1 MKMYNYY
8 HYAAMTSLHAS
19 IVALIPPFFLVCI
32 GVTLKQHH
40 GVLLLTLPFIV
51 YSFISYQI
59 FLVNKHRMED
69 SDEPVIE
76 STVESVVGTSMAIQF
91 LPAPSLRML
100 LFCKNGQ
107 LSAEIKD
114 FYQYKFRWFIPYFID
129 QFFPKTYTFSK
140 SDGGVLYTFIL
151 KGKNI
156 LIMNNVDGKCV
167 ASVQR
172 KAFKRYVVETN
183 IAKKEVIV
191 QSSSFFT
198 DIKLYNSQ
206 GEILARVR
214 RGFLPRIWDKHI
226 KDVNTPILTFSEEV
240 TDLDKVILLSILSK
254 IYRYRNH

>member
-1 MKMYNYY
+1 MKIQNYY

-32 GVTLKQHH
+32 GVTLKQYHS
-40 GVLLLTLPFIV
+40 VLLFTLPFIV

-69 SDEPVIE
+69 SNEPVIE
-76 STVESVVGTSMAIQF
+76 RTEESVVGTSMAIQF

-100 LFCKNGQ
+100 LFSENGQ
-107 LSAEIKD
+107 LRAEIKD
-114 FYQYKFRWFIPYFID
+114 FYQYKFRWFLPYFID
-129 QFFPKTYTFSK
+129 QFFPKTYTFSR
-140 SDGGVLYTFIL
+140 SDEEGLYTFIL
-151 KGKNI
+151 KAKTI
-156 LIMNNVDGKCV
+156 LIMSNVADKYV
-167 ASVQR
+167 ASVQ
-172 KAFKRYVVETN
+172 KKSFKRYLIETK
-183 IAKKEVIV
+183 IAKNEVLV

-226 KDVNTPILTFSEEV
+226 KDVNTPILTFSEKV
-240 TDLDKVILLSILSK
+240 TDLDKVILLAILTQ

>member
-1 MKMYNYY
+1 MKIHNYY
-8 HYAAMTSLHAS
+8 YYAAMTSLHAS
-19 IVALIPPFFLVCI
+19 IVAQIPPFFLVCI
-32 GVTLKQHH
+32 GITLKQHYSI
-40 GVLLLTLPFIV
+40 LLSILPFIV

-69 SDEPVIE
+69 SE
-76 STVESVVGTSMAIQF
+76 ESVIGRSAECVVGSSMAIQF

-100 LFCKNGQ
+100 LFSENGQ

-129 QFFPKTYTFSK
+129 QLFPKTYTFSK
-140 SDGGVLYTFIL
+140 SDVGELYTFIL

-156 LIMNNVDGKCV
+156 LIMNNVGGKCV
-167 ASVQR
+167 TRVQR
-172 KAFKRYVVETN
+172 KSIKRYVVETN
-183 IAKKEVIV
+183 FAKKEVIV
-191 QSSSFFT
+191 QSSAFFT
-198 DIKLYNSQ
+198 DIKIYNFQ

-226 KDVNTPILTFSEEV
+226 KDVNTPILTFSKEV
-240 TDLDKVILLSILSK
+240 SDYDKVILLSILTK

>member
-1 MKMYNYY
+1 MKIQNYY

-40 GVLLLTLPFIV
+40 SILLLTLPFIV

-59 FLVNKHRMED
+59 FLVNKHRKEESEESVMER
-69 SDEPVIE
+69 IG
-76 STVESVVGTSMAIQF
+76 ESVVGSSMAIQF

-100 LFCKNGQ
+100 LFSKNGQ

-114 FYQYKFRWFIPYFID
+114 LYQYKFRWLLPYFID
-129 QFFPKTYTFSK
+129 QLFPKTYTFSK
-140 SDGGVLYTFIL
+140 SDVGQLYTFIL
-151 KGKNI
+151 RGKKI
-156 LIMNNVDGKCV
+156 FIMNNVGNKCV

-172 KAFKRYVVETN
+172 KSIKRYVVETN
-183 IAKKEVIV
+183 IPNKEVFV
-191 QSSSFFT
+191 QSSSFFM

-214 RGFLPRIWDKHI
+214 RGFLPRIWDEHI

-240 TDLDKVILLSILSK
+240 TDFDKVILLSILTK

>member
-1 MKMYNYY
+1 MKIHNYY
-8 HYAAMTSLHAS
+8 HYAAMMSLHAS
-19 IVALIPPFFLVCI
+19 IVALIPPFLLVCI

-40 GVLLLTLPFIV
+40 SVLLLTLPFIV

-76 STVESVVGTSMAIQF
+76 RIEESVVGSSMAIQF

-100 LFCKNGQ
+100 LFNKNGQ

-114 FYQYKFRWFIPYFID
+114 LYDYKFRWFIPYFLD

-140 SDGGVLYTFIL
+140 SVGGELFTFIL
-151 KGKNI
+151 KRKKI
-156 LIMNNVDGKCV
+156 LIINNVSGKCV
-167 ASVQR
+167 ASVHR
-172 KAFKRYVVETN
+172 KSIKRYVVETN

-240 TDLDKVILLSILSK
+240 TDFDKVLLFSILTK